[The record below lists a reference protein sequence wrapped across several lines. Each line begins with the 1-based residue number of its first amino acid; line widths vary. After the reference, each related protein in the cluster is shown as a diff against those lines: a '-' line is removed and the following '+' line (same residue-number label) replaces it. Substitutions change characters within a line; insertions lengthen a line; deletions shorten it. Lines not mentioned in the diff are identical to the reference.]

1 MIPLDR
7 GAQRVLDLI
16 REIGRPP
23 IHASTPAEAREATA
37 KSRAVL
43 QPEPPEVAEVE
54 DLACPGPAGP
64 IRLRR
69 YRGAGTE
76 PEAALPCLLFMHGG
90 GWVIGDLESHDQPCR
105 LLANAARCCVVSV
118 DYRLAPEHKFP
129 AAVEDSAAAL
139 RFVAEN
145 ASRLRIDP
153 ARIAVG
159 GDSAGGNLAA
169 VLCLLGREGQVP
181 MPGYQL
187 LLYPATDM
195 AGSRPAYERFTEG
208 YILVRSTM
216 LWFIGHYLADP
227 AAQGLDWRASPLR
240 ATSLAGLPP
249 AFVMTCGHDPLVDE
263 GLAYARRLEQEGVH
277 VTYLH
282 VADQMHAYLT
292 MGKFIPA
299 SELTLRQAALS
310 LAHHWAR
317 EG

>member
-1 MIPLDR
+1 MPLDP
-7 GAQRVLDLI
+7 GARRVLDLI

-23 IHASTPAEAREATA
+23 IHTLTPAEAREAMA

-69 YRGAGTE
+69 YRGLGT
-76 PEAALPCLLFMHGG
+76 PADAALPCLLFLHGG

-105 LLANAARCCVVSV
+105 VLANAAECCVIAV

-139 RFVAEN
+139 RWVIAN
-145 ASRLRIDP
+145 AARLRIDP
-153 ARIAVG
+153 QRVAVG

-181 MPGYQL
+181 MPGYQM

-195 AGSRPAYERFTEG
+195 AGSKPAYERFTEG
-208 YILVRSTM
+208 YVLVRDTM
-216 LWFIGHYLADP
+216 RWFINHYIAEP
-227 AAQGLDWRASPLR
+227 AQKYDWRASPLR
-240 ATSLAGLPP
+240 APSLAGLPP

-263 GLAYARRLEQEGVH
+263 GIEYARRLEQDGVH
-277 VTYLH
+277 VTHLH

-299 SELTLRQAALS
+299 SGLTLRQAALS
-310 LAHHWAR
+310 LAHHWR
-317 EG
+317 GEG

>member
-1 MIPLDR
+1 MAAAGSSAI
-7 GAQRVLDLI
+7 
-16 REIGRPP
+16 
-23 IHASTPAEAREATA
+23 SKATT
-37 KSRAVL
+37 S
-43 QPEPPEVAEVE
+43 
-54 DLACPGPAGP
+54 
-64 IRLRR
+64 
-69 YRGAGTE
+69 
-76 PEAALPCLLFMHGG
+76 
-90 GWVIGDLESHDQPCR
+90 SCR

-129 AAVEDSAAAL
+129 AAVEDCAAAL

-145 ASRLRIDP
+145 AARLRIDP

-181 MPGYQL
+181 MPDFQL

-208 YILVRSTM
+208 YILVRATM

-227 AAQGLDWRASPLR
+227 ARRGSTGAPRRCARPASPGCR
-240 ATSLAGLPP
+240 RPSS
-249 AFVMTCGHDPLVDE
+249 MTCGHDPLVDE

-292 MGKFIPA
+292 MGNFITA
-299 SELTLRQAALS
+299 AELTLRQAALS